1 MLALFQ
7 NFGLPEILLLLLI
20 VALLFGARRIGDI
33 GKGLGEG
40 IRNFREG
47 IKSGSDKPGSES
59 GTDHSKDTPH

>member
-7 NFGLPEILLLLLI
+7 NFGLTEILLLLLLL
-20 VALLFGARRIGDI
+20 ALIFGARRIGDI

-47 IKSGSDKPGSES
+47 IKSGSEKPEAGS
-59 GTDHSKDTPH
+59 DQAKDNPR